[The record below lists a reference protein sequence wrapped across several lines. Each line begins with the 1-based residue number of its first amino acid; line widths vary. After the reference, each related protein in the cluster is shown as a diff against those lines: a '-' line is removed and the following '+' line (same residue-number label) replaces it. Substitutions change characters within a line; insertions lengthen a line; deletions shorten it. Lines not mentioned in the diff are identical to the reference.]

1 MGGCSMFDINDKFNQ
16 KPVIKVI
23 GVGGGGGSAINRM
36 IENDVQGV
44 EFVVMNTDAQV
55 LKLSKA
61 DIRLQLGKM
70 LTRGLGAG
78 ANPEVGRQAAIE
90 SEDEIREIL
99 ADTDMVFITA
109 GMGGGTGTGAA
120 PVIARIAREMGCL
133 TIGIVTKPFSFEGRK
148 RSAVA
153 LTGLEELKP
162 FVDTLIVIPNDKLLY
177 IVEKDTPYLDA
188 FREADNVLR
197 QGVQGITEIIAVPG
211 VVNVD
216 FADVKTVMKDKG
228 TALMGIGIASG
239 ENRAVEAARAAIRS
253 PLLET
258 SINGATDAIVNIT
271 SGYDA
276 SLYEINEIVE
286 EIQKSSTTDINVIYG
301 SAINMDLH
309 DEIIVT
315 VIATGFS
322 DDPLFKESTILKA
335 EQKAQQTAVVSPA
348 IDEALAKP
356 AAKSKK
362 DLKREEKI
370 KKEQDKLP
378 KKPEEEQEDL
388 QIPSWLRDRFKK

>member
-1 MGGCSMFDINDKFNQ
+1 
-16 KPVIKVI
+16 
-23 GVGGGGGSAINRM
+23 
-36 IENDVQGV
+36 
-44 EFVVMNTDAQV
+44 MNTDAQV

-78 ANPEVGRQAAIE
+78 ANPEVGRQAALE

-99 ADTDMVFITA
+99 AETDMVFITA

-177 IVEKDTPYLDA
+177 IVDKDTPYLDA

-301 SAINMDLH
+301 SAINVDLH

-322 DDPLFKESTILKA
+322 EDPLFKENTISRA
-335 EQKAQQTAVVSPA
+335 EQANPVVTPH
-348 IDEALAKP
+348 IDEVFAKP
-356 AAKSKK
+356 APKSKK
-362 DLKREEKI
+362 DLKKEEKA
-370 KKEQDKLP
+370 KKDQEKLP
-378 KKPEEEQEDL
+378 KKPDEEPEDI
-388 QIPSWLRDRFKK
+388 QIPSWLRERFKK

>member
-1 MGGCSMFDINDKFNQ
+1 MFDMNEKFNQ

-44 EFVVMNTDAQV
+44 EFIAMNTDAQV
-55 LKLSKA
+55 LRLSKA
-61 DIRLQLGKM
+61 DVRLQLGKM

-78 ANPEVGRQAAIE
+78 ANPEVGRQAALE

-99 ADTDMVFITA
+99 SETDMVFITA

-120 PVIARIAREMGCL
+120 PVIARVAREMGCL

-148 RSAVA
+148 RTAVA
-153 LTGLEELKP
+153 MQGLEELRP

-177 IVEKDTPYLDA
+177 VVEKDTPYLDA

-239 ENRAVEAARAAIRS
+239 ENRAVEAARDAIRS

-271 SGYDA
+271 SGLNA
-276 SLYEINEIVE
+276 SLYEIHEIVD

-301 SAINMDLH
+301 SAINTDLG
-309 DEIIVT
+309 DEIVVT

-322 DDPLFKESTILKA
+322 DDPLKHEQAFLKA
-335 EQKAQQTAVVSPA
+335 EPKQVVPAMEPAPAKESP
-348 IDEALAKP
+348 
-356 AAKSKK
+356 KSKRDAK
-362 DLKREEKI
+362 KEEKVKREVEK
-370 KKEQDKLP
+370 QQP
-378 KKPEEEQEDL
+378 KKAEEEPEDVS
-388 QIPSWLRDRFKK
+388 IPSWLKDRFKK

>member
-1 MGGCSMFDINDKFNQ
+1 MFDLNDKFNQ

-23 GVGGGGGSAINRM
+23 GVGGGGGSAVNRM

-44 EFVVMNTDAQV
+44 EFVAMNTDAQV

-61 DIRLQLGKM
+61 DVRLQLGKN

-78 ANPEVGRQAAIE
+78 ASPEVGRQAAIE
-90 SEDEIREIL
+90 SEEEIREIL
-99 ADTDMVFITA
+99 HGTDMVFITA

-120 PVIARIAREMGCL
+120 PTIARIARELGCL
-133 TIGIVTKPFSFEGRK
+133 TIGIVTKPFGFEGRK
-148 RSAVA
+148 RASVA
-153 LTGLEELKP
+153 LQGLEELKP
-162 FVDTLIVIPNDKLLY
+162 FVDTLIVIPNDKLLF
-177 IVEKDTPYLDA
+177 IVDKDTPYLEA
-188 FREADNVLR
+188 FREADNILR

-239 ENRAVEAARAAIRS
+239 ENRGIEAARAAIRS

-271 SGYDA
+271 SSADA
-276 SLYEINEIVE
+276 SLYEITEIIE
-286 EIQKSSTTDINVIYG
+286 EIRNSSTTEINVIYG
-301 SAINMDLH
+301 SAINSDLD

-322 DDPLFKESTILKA
+322 EDPLFKETTLTRPV
-335 EQKAQQTAVVSPA
+335 EQKVETNTLDRQFEQGSK
-348 IDEALAKP
+348 L
-356 AAKSKK
+356 SKK
-362 DLKREEKI
+362 DAKKEEKL
-370 KKEQDKLP
+370 KKEQEKNKP
-378 KKPEEEQEDL
+378 KVEKTVEKDDIA
-388 QIPSWLRDRFKK
+388 IPSWLSSRFKK

>member
-1 MGGCSMFDINDKFNQ
+1 MFDANDKFNQ
-16 KPVIKVI
+16 KPVIKVVGI
-23 GVGGGGGSAINRM
+23 GGGGGSAVNRM

-44 EFVVMNTDAQV
+44 EFVAMNTDAQV

-61 DIRLQLGKM
+61 DVRLQLGKN

-78 ANPEVGRQAAIE
+78 ASPEVGRQAAME
-90 SEDEIREIL
+90 SEEEIRDIL
-99 ADTDMVFITA
+99 RGTDMVFITA

-120 PVIARIAREMGCL
+120 PIVARIARELGSL
-133 TIGIVTKPFSFEGRK
+133 TIGIVTKPFGFEGRK
-148 RSAVA
+148 RASVA
-153 LTGLEELKP
+153 LQGLEELKP
-162 FVDTLIVIPNDKLLY
+162 YVDTLIVIPNDKLLY
-177 IVEKDTPYLDA
+177 IVDKDTPYLEA

-239 ENRAVEAARAAIRS
+239 ENRGIEAARAAIRS

-271 SGYDA
+271 SNANA
-276 SLYEINEIVE
+276 SLYEITEIIE
-286 EIQKSSTTDINVIYG
+286 EIRNSSTTEINVIYG
-301 SAINMDLH
+301 SAINADLD

-322 DDPLFKESTILKA
+322 EDPLYKDQTLTQVVVKPVESKPLKPLF
-335 EQKAQQTAVVSPA
+335 EDPN
-348 IDEALAKP
+348 P
-356 AAKSKK
+356 KSKK
-362 DLKREEKI
+362 DI
-370 KKEQDKLP
+370 KKEEKLR
-378 KKPEEEQEDL
+378 KEQEKKNPKVETPNEQDQL
-388 QIPSWLRDRFKK
+388 AIPSWLNSRFKK

>member
-1 MGGCSMFDINDKFNQ
+1 MFDINDKFNQ

>member
-1 MGGCSMFDINDKFNQ
+1 MFDLNDKFNQ
-16 KPVIKVI
+16 KPNIKVI

-44 EFVVMNTDAQV
+44 EFVAMNTDAQV

-78 ANPEVGRQAAIE
+78 ASPDIGRQAALE
-90 SEDEIREIL
+90 SEDEIRDLL
-99 ADTDMVFITA
+99 AETDMVFITA

-133 TIGIVTKPFSFEGRK
+133 TIGIVTKPFGFEGRK
-148 RSAVA
+148 RMSVAVQ
-153 LTGLEELKP
+153 GLEELKP
-162 FVDTLIVIPNDKLLY
+162 YVDTLIVIPNDKLLY
-177 IVEKDTPYLDA
+177 IVDKNTPYLDA

-228 TALMGIGIASG
+228 TALMGIGIAEG

-271 SGYDA
+271 SGFDA
-276 SLYEINEIVE
+276 SLYEINEIIE

-301 SAINMDLH
+301 SAINSDLQ

-322 DDPLFKESTILKA
+322 EDPLFKDVTLQKA
-335 EQKAQQTAVVSPA
+335 ESKEEPEIQIEQVFKRP
-348 IDEALAKP
+348 E
-356 AAKSKK
+356 KST
-362 DLKREEKI
+362 
-370 KKEQDKLP
+370 KKEKA
-378 KKPEEEQEDL
+378 KKGKTNRDTEPLKKTTEEEHEDI
-388 QIPSWLRDRFKK
+388 QIPSWLKERFKK

>member
-1 MGGCSMFDINDKFNQ
+1 MFDINDKFNQ

-133 TIGIVTKPFSFEGRK
+133 TIGIVTKPFSFEGRR

-335 EQKAQQTAVVSPA
+335 EQKVQQAAVVSPA

-356 AAKSKK
+356 APKSKK

>member
-1 MGGCSMFDINDKFNQ
+1 MFDINEKFNQ

-44 EFVVMNTDAQV
+44 EFVAMNTDAQV

-61 DIRLQLGKM
+61 DVRLQLGKM

-78 ANPEVGRQAAIE
+78 ANPEVGRQASLE

-133 TIGIVTKPFSFEGRK
+133 TIGIVTKPFGFEGRK
-148 RSAVA
+148 RASVA
-153 LTGLEELKP
+153 MQGLEELKP

-188 FREADNVLR
+188 FREADNILR

-216 FADVKTVMKDKG
+216 FADIKTVMKDKG

-239 ENRAVEAARAAIRS
+239 ENRAVESARAAIRS

-271 SGYDA
+271 SGFNA
-276 SLYEINEIVE
+276 SLYEVNEIIE
-286 EIQKSSTTDINVIYG
+286 EIRKSSTTEINVIYG
-301 SAINMDLH
+301 SAINTDLD

-315 VIATGFS
+315 VIATGYS
-322 DDPLFKESTILKA
+322 EDPLYKETTLQKA
-335 EQKAQQTAVVSPA
+335 ESNIQSQPKSEEIV
-348 IDEALAKP
+348 KP
-356 AAKSKK
+356 TIKSKK
-362 DLKREEKI
+362 DLKKEEKLR
-370 KKEQDKLP
+370 KEQEKLP
-378 KKPEEEQEDL
+378 KKSEEEVEDVS
-388 QIPSWLRDRFKK
+388 IPSWLRDRFKK

>member
-1 MGGCSMFDINDKFNQ
+1 MFDANEKFNQ
-16 KPVIKVI
+16 KPNIKVI

-44 EFVVMNTDAQV
+44 EFVSMNTDAQV

-61 DIRLQLGKM
+61 DVRLQLGKM

-78 ANPEVGRQAAIE
+78 ASPEIGRQAALE
-90 SEDEIREIL
+90 SEDEIRDIL

-133 TIGIVTKPFSFEGRK
+133 TIGIVTKPFGFEGRK
-148 RSAVA
+148 RMSVA
-153 LTGLEELKP
+153 IQGLEELKP
-162 FVDTLIVIPNDKLLY
+162 YVDTLIAIPNDKLLY
-177 IVEKDTPYLDA
+177 IVDKNTPYLDA

-239 ENRAVEAARAAIRS
+239 ENRAIEAARAAIRS

-271 SGYDA
+271 SGFNA
-276 SLYEINEIVE
+276 SLYEINEIIE

-301 SAINMDLH
+301 SAINSDLD

-322 DDPLFKESTILKA
+322 EDPLFKEYTLEKASEMPEAVEGPLKGYDQNEPA
-335 EQKAQQTAVVSPA
+335 YQKLTRQ
-348 IDEALAKP
+348 E
-356 AAKSKK
+356 
-362 DLKREEKI
+362 
-370 KKEQDKLP
+370 KKEQRKKLKAGRDQIP
-378 KKPEEEQEDL
+378 IAKPESEPEDDI
-388 QIPSWLRDRFKK
+388 QIPSWLKERFKK

>member
-1 MGGCSMFDINDKFNQ
+1 MFDLNDKFNQ
-16 KPVIKVI
+16 KPNIKVI

-44 EFVVMNTDAQV
+44 EFVAMNTDAQV

-61 DIRLQLGKM
+61 DVRLQLGKM

-78 ANPEVGRQAAIE
+78 ASPDIGRQAALE
-90 SEDEIREIL
+90 SEDEIRDLL

-133 TIGIVTKPFSFEGRK
+133 TIGIVTKPFGFEGRK
-148 RSAVA
+148 RMSVA
-153 LTGLEELKP
+153 IQGLEELKP
-162 FVDTLIVIPNDKLLY
+162 YVDTLIAIPNDKLLY
-177 IVEKDTPYLDA
+177 IVDKNTPYLDA

-228 TALMGIGIASG
+228 TALMGIGIAEG

-271 SGYDA
+271 SGFDA
-276 SLYEINEIVE
+276 SLYEINEIIE

-301 SAINMDLH
+301 SAINSDLH

-322 DDPLFKESTILKA
+322 EDPLFKEYTMQRTELPPEPEMPPVEPTGKA
-335 EQKAQQTAVVSPA
+335 GR
-348 IDEALAKP
+348 LAKKE
-356 AAKSKK
+356 AKKKSKNIK
-362 DLKREEKI
+362 ETEPLKNPADEET
-370 KKEQDKLP
+370 
-378 KKPEEEQEDL
+378 EDI
-388 QIPSWLRDRFKK
+388 QIPSWLKERFRK

>member
-1 MGGCSMFDINDKFNQ
+1 MFDINEKFNQ

-44 EFVVMNTDAQV
+44 EFVAMNTDAQV

-61 DIRLQLGKM
+61 DVRLQLGKM

-78 ANPEVGRQAAIE
+78 ANPEVGRQAALE

-133 TIGIVTKPFSFEGRK
+133 TIGIVTKPFGFEGRK
-148 RSAVA
+148 RASVA
-153 LTGLEELKP
+153 MQGLEELKP
-162 FVDTLIVIPNDKLLY
+162 FVDTLIVIPSDKLLY

-188 FREADNVLR
+188 FREADNILR

-216 FADVKTVMKDKG
+216 FADIKTVMKDKG

-239 ENRAVEAARAAIRS
+239 ENRAVESARAAIRS

-271 SGYDA
+271 SGFNA
-276 SLYEINEIVE
+276 SLYEVNEIIE
-286 EIQKSSTTDINVIYG
+286 EIRKSSTTEINVIYG
-301 SAINMDLH
+301 SAINTDLD

-315 VIATGFS
+315 VIATGYS
-322 DDPLFKESTILKA
+322 EDPLYKETTLQKAESNIQSQPKAEEVILKP
-335 EQKAQQTAVVSPA
+335 TV
-348 IDEALAKP
+348 
-356 AAKSKK
+356 KSKK
-362 DLKREEKI
+362 DLKKEEKLR
-370 KKEQDKLP
+370 KEQEKLP
-378 KKPEEEQEDL
+378 KKNEEEVEDVS
-388 QIPSWLRDRFKK
+388 IPSWLRDRFKK

>member
-1 MGGCSMFDINDKFNQ
+1 MFDINEKFNQ

-44 EFVVMNTDAQV
+44 EFVAVNTDAQV
-55 LKLSKA
+55 LRLSKA
-61 DIRLQLGKM
+61 DVRLQLGKM

-78 ANPEVGRQAAIE
+78 ANPEVGRQAALE

-133 TIGIVTKPFSFEGRK
+133 TIGIVTKPFGFEGRK
-148 RSAVA
+148 RASVA
-153 LTGLEELKP
+153 MQGLEELKP

-188 FREADNVLR
+188 FREADNILR

-216 FADVKTVMKDKG
+216 FADIKTVMKDKG

-239 ENRAVEAARAAIRS
+239 ENRAVESARAAIRS

-271 SGYDA
+271 SGFNA
-276 SLYEINEIVE
+276 SLYEVNEIIE
-286 EIQKSSTTDINVIYG
+286 EIRKSSTTEINVIYG
-301 SAINMDLH
+301 SAINTDLD

-315 VIATGFS
+315 VIATGYLE
-322 DDPLFKESTILKA
+322 DPLFKETTIQRA
-335 EQKAQQTAVVSPA
+335 ENNQNSQPKVDEVITKPSP
-348 IDEALAKP
+348 
-356 AAKSKK
+356 KSKK
-362 DLKREEKI
+362 DLKKEEKL
-370 KKEQDKLP
+370 KKEQDKMP
-378 KKPEEEQEDL
+378 KKVEEETEDVA
-388 QIPSWLRDRFKK
+388 IPSWLRDRFKK

>member
-1 MGGCSMFDINDKFNQ
+1 MFDLNDKFNQ
-16 KPVIKVI
+16 KPNIKVI

-44 EFVVMNTDAQV
+44 EFVAMNTDAQV

-61 DIRLQLGKM
+61 DIRLQLGKL

-78 ANPEVGRQAAIE
+78 ASPDIGRQAALE
-90 SEDEIREIL
+90 SEDEIRDL
-99 ADTDMVFITA
+99 LSDTDMVFITA

-133 TIGIVTKPFSFEGRK
+133 TIGIVTKPFGFEGRK
-148 RSAVA
+148 RMSVA
-153 LTGLEELKP
+153 LQGLEELKP
-162 FVDTLIVIPNDKLLY
+162 YVDTMIAIPNDKLLY
-177 IVEKDTPYLDA
+177 IVDKNTPYLDA

-211 VVNVD
+211 IVNVD

-228 TALMGIGIASG
+228 TALMGIGIAGG

-271 SGYDA
+271 SGFDA
-276 SLYEINEIVE
+276 SLYEINEIIE

-301 SAINMDLH
+301 SAINSDLQ

-322 DDPLFKESTILKA
+322 EDPLFKEYTLHRAEEKPKTEELHADIIAKA
-335 EQKAQQTAVVSPA
+335 PK
-348 IDEALAKP
+348 L
-356 AAKSKK
+356 SKK
-362 DLKREEKI
+362 ELKKKANNQKDMEII
-370 KKEQDKLP
+370 KKP
-378 KKPEEEQEDL
+378 VEEEQDDI
-388 QIPSWLRDRFKK
+388 QIPSWLKERFKK

>member
-1 MGGCSMFDINDKFNQ
+1 
-16 KPVIKVI
+16 
-23 GVGGGGGSAINRM
+23 
-36 IENDVQGV
+36 
-44 EFVVMNTDAQV
+44 
-55 LKLSKA
+55 
-61 DIRLQLGKM
+61 
-70 LTRGLGAG
+70 
-78 ANPEVGRQAAIE
+78 
-90 SEDEIREIL
+90 
-99 ADTDMVFITA
+99 MVFITA

-148 RSAVA
+148 RAAVA

-177 IVEKDTPYLDA
+177 IVDKDTPYLDA

-239 ENRAVEAARAAIRS
+239 DNRAVEAARAAIRS

-301 SAINMDLH
+301 SAINIDLN

-322 DDPLFKESTILKA
+322 EDPLFRDTTIQKA
-335 EQKAQQTAVVSPA
+335 EQNQIVSPH
-348 IDEALAKP
+348 IDEIFQKP
-356 AAKSKK
+356 LVKSKK
-362 DLKREEKI
+362 DLKKEEKL

-378 KKPEEEQEDL
+378 KKPEAEPEDI

>member
-1 MGGCSMFDINDKFNQ
+1 MFDINEKFNQ

-44 EFVVMNTDAQV
+44 EFVAVNTDAQV
-55 LKLSKA
+55 LRLSKA
-61 DIRLQLGKM
+61 DVRLQLGKM

-78 ANPEVGRQAAIE
+78 ANPEVGRQAALE

-133 TIGIVTKPFSFEGRK
+133 TIGIVTKPFGFEGRK
-148 RSAVA
+148 RAAVA
-153 LTGLEELKP
+153 MQGLEELKP

-188 FREADNVLR
+188 FREADNILR

-216 FADVKTVMKDKG
+216 FADIKTVMKDKG

-239 ENRAVEAARAAIRS
+239 ENRAVESARAAIRS

-271 SGYDA
+271 SGFNA
-276 SLYEINEIVE
+276 SLYEVNEIIE
-286 EIQKSSTTDINVIYG
+286 EIRKSSTTEINVIYG
-301 SAINMDLH
+301 SAINTDLD

-315 VIATGFS
+315 VIATGYLE
-322 DDPLFKESTILKA
+322 DPLYKETTIQRAENNQSTQPK
-335 EQKAQQTAVVSPA
+335 V
-348 IDEALAKP
+348 DEVITKP
-356 AAKSKK
+356 SIKSKK
-362 DLKREEKI
+362 DLKKEEKI
-370 KKEQDKLP
+370 QKQQDKLP
-378 KKPEEEQEDL
+378 KKVEEEPEDVT
-388 QIPSWLRDRFKK
+388 IPSWLRDRFKK

>member
-1 MGGCSMFDINDKFNQ
+1 MFDLNDKFNQ
-16 KPVIKVI
+16 KPNIKVI

-44 EFVVMNTDAQV
+44 EFVAMNTDAQV

-78 ANPEVGRQAAIE
+78 ASPDIGRQAALE
-90 SEDEIREIL
+90 SEDEIRDLL

-133 TIGIVTKPFSFEGRK
+133 TIGIVTKPFGFEGRK
-148 RSAVA
+148 RMSVA
-153 LTGLEELKP
+153 IQGLEELKP
-162 FVDTLIVIPNDKLLY
+162 YVDTLIVIPNDKLLY
-177 IVEKDTPYLDA
+177 IVDKNTPYLDA

-228 TALMGIGIASG
+228 TALMGIGIAEG

-271 SGYDA
+271 SGFDA
-276 SLYEINEIVE
+276 SLYEINEIIE

-301 SAINMDLH
+301 SAINSDLQ

-322 DDPLFKESTILKA
+322 EDPLFREVTIQKA
-335 EQKAQQTAVVSPA
+335 EDKAEPEIQIDQVFQKPEKAV
-348 IDEALAKP
+348 
-356 AAKSKK
+356 
-362 DLKREEKI
+362 
-370 KKEQDKLP
+370 KKEKNKKGKNHRDAEPP
-378 KKPEEEQEDL
+378 KKATVEEHEDI
-388 QIPSWLRDRFKK
+388 QIPSWLKERFKK

>member
-1 MGGCSMFDINDKFNQ
+1 MFDLNDKFNQ
-16 KPVIKVI
+16 KPNIKVI

-44 EFVVMNTDAQV
+44 EFVAMNTDAQV

-61 DIRLQLGKM
+61 DVRLQLGKM

-78 ANPEVGRQAAIE
+78 ASPDIGRQAALE
-90 SEDEIREIL
+90 SEDEIRDLL

-133 TIGIVTKPFSFEGRK
+133 TIGIVTKPFGFEGRK
-148 RSAVA
+148 RMSVA
-153 LTGLEELKP
+153 IQGLEELKP
-162 FVDTLIVIPNDKLLY
+162 YVDTLIAIPNDKLLY
-177 IVEKDTPYLDA
+177 IVEKNTPYLDA

-228 TALMGIGIASG
+228 TALMGIGIAEG
-239 ENRAVEAARAAIRS
+239 DNRAVEAARAAIRS

-271 SGYDA
+271 SGFDA
-276 SLYEINEIVE
+276 SLYEINEIIE

-301 SAINMDLH
+301 SAINSDLH

-322 DDPLFKESTILKA
+322 EDPLFKEYTIQRAETPLEPESQPVEMVSKPSRLSKKEAKKKNKNNKEAESLK
-335 EQKAQQTAVVSPA
+335 
-348 IDEALAKP
+348 KP
-356 AAKSKK
+356 A
-362 DLKREEKI
+362 DEEA
-370 KKEQDKLP
+370 
-378 KKPEEEQEDL
+378 EDI
-388 QIPSWLRDRFKK
+388 QIPSWLKERFRK